1 MIWTRLC
8 GWGRWRHN
16 IFKARLKPGI
26 FIVYNIGF
34 KKKEFTKN
42 KTIEPRSKRKNTIL
56 DNELKMSVAKK
67 ENQT

>member
-1 MIWTRLC
+1 MIRTRLC

-26 FIVYNIGF
+26 FIVYNIGI
-34 KKKEFTKN
+34 KKEFTKN
-42 KTIEPRSKRKNTIL
+42 KTIEPRSKRKNAIL

-67 ENQT
+67 ENQP